1 MVKKVV
7 LNVGAAAKIAAMDK
21 DQYALLFGKGTV
33 DGETATVSDVIV
45 PSEQEVSLCSA
56 TMAAENLAKTMA
68 GNPNP
73 DIIMAGFFHG
83 PMGTHLSTTEALTTK
98 TVGMSMAGVF
108 NAKGEQKFY
117 SCGKDGDVSN
127 IGG

>member
-7 LNVGAAAKIAAMDK
+7 LNIGAAAKIAAMDK
-21 DQYALLFGKGTV
+21 DKYALLFGKGTV

-68 GNPNP
+68 NNP

-83 PMGTHLSTTEALTTK
+83 PMGTHMSTSEALTTK
-98 TVGMSMAGVF
+98 NVGMSVAGVF

-117 SCGKDGDVSN
+117 SCSKDGDVKE
-127 IGG
+127 IAA

>member
-1 MVKKVV
+1 VVKKVV
-7 LNVGAAAKIAAMDK
+7 LSVGATEKISKIDK

-45 PSEQEVSLCSA
+45 PSEQEMLAGAAALS
-56 TMAAENLAKTMA
+56 AENLAKTMA
-68 GNPNP
+68 DNP

-83 PMGTHLSTTEALTTK
+83 PMGTHMSSSEALTTK
-98 TVGMSMAGVF
+98 NVGMSMAGVF

-117 SCGKDGDVSN
+117 SCSKDGGVSN
-127 IGG
+127 IDA